1 MLLAQAAGSVHTEL
15 MYCCV
20 TVLLCRYWV
29 GPCAGAEWLV
39 RYLPLG
45 LQDWLVYRSMGLVKL
60 EPVLKSNAAAL
71 RGQQG

>member
-1 MLLAQAAGSVHTEL
+1 